1 MIQEAAAHTIPSVG
15 LIFWSFRGMVVIVL
29 FLAGL
34 IYSVKGSVDK
44 KSCYLT
50 AAMIGMPLPWIA
62 NELGWVVTEV
72 GRQPWSIYGMLPV
85 DLSVSSLTAGSVFGS
100 LAGFIVLYSCLI
112 VVEVWL
118 MNKFAGLGPSSLGTC
133 RYFFENHR

>member
-1 MIQEAAAHTIPSVG
+1 
-15 LIFWSFRGMVVIVL
+15 
-29 FLAGL
+29 
-34 IYSVKGSVDK
+34 
-44 KSCYLT
+44 
-50 AAMIGMPLPWIA
+50 MPLPWIA

-118 MNKFAGLGPSSLGTC
+118 MKKFAGLGPSSLGTG

>member
-1 MIQEAAAHTIPSVG
+1 M
-15 LIFWSFRGMVVIVL
+15 
-29 FLAGL
+29 
-34 IYSVKGSVDK
+34 
-44 KSCYLT
+44 
-50 AAMIGMPLPWIA
+50 
-62 NELGWVVTEV
+62 VTEV

-118 MNKFAGLGPSSLGTC
+118 MKKFAGLGPSSLGTD